1 MDVKKKQINT
11 YETSILTKQWTKPTS
26 RRSRLVDEHFVEA
39 SYSGIIY
46 KMSFQLINIKAVMI
60 NDINYLILTLT
71 RENKEDIANILIKVE
86 SSLEVNIRLHC
97 HCLRQDASKLHLVP
111 SRHQRPLLYKPD
123 LKTQAVWPLAE
134 LRALNRWTN
143 KQSITG
149 L

>member
-26 RRSRLVDEHFVEA
+26 RRSRLVDEHFVEV

-46 KMSFQLINIKAVMI
+46 NMSFQLINIKAVMI

-86 SSLEVNIRLHC
+86 SS
-97 HCLRQDASKLHLVP
+97 
-111 SRHQRPLLYKPD
+111 
-123 LKTQAVWPLAE
+123 
-134 LRALNRWTN
+134 
-143 KQSITG
+143 
-149 L
+149 